1 MKKDKYLI
9 HHNCVARLMSEYKQY
24 GNLIVALDFDGTI
37 NDYHNEGL
45 EFERV
50 ITLIKACNELN
61 FQIVIFTANSDTEY
75 IEKKCSDLGIEI
87 CGINK
92 NLVPMFDK
100 SKKIYYNILLD
111 DRAGLESAYYALA
124 DTVITIKEG
133 L

>member
-1 MKKDKYLI
+1 MASDKYMS
-9 HHNCVARLMSEYKQY
+9 HHKCFVRLMEEYHKY

-45 EFERV
+45 EFDRV
-50 ITLIKACNELN
+50 IALIKACNELS
-61 FQIVIFTANSDTEY
+61 FQVVIFTANPDTDY
-75 IEKKCSDLGIEI
+75 IEQKCSELGIEI

-111 DRAGLESAYYALA
+111 DRAGLESAFYILA
-124 DTVITIKEG
+124 DVVTTIKEDQ
-133 L
+133 

>member
-1 MKKDKYLI
+1 
-9 HHNCVARLMSEYKQY
+9 MSEYKQY

-45 EFERV
+45 EFEKV
-50 ITLIKACNELN
+50 IDLIKACNQLD
-61 FQIVIFTANSDTEY
+61 FQIVIFTANPDTEY

-100 SKKIYYNILLD
+100 SPKIYYNILLD
-111 DRAGLESAYYALA
+111 DRAGLESAYYILA
-124 DTVITIKEG
+124 DVVITIKED